1 MSRTQHTLLP
11 LALLCLAAGP
21 ARAEGPLSREALF
34 GLPPAGTAAP
44 APAPAPASAPAPAPA
59 PAPVAGAPALT
70 PPGGDESPVT
80 AEPGGLAGPGG
91 SGGPKVSGFLHSQL
105 AYTYGGTGHW
115 SLFQN
120 MAQVSASGRTD
131 GGIGWK
137 VGARAQVDPVYAG
150 NDYFPGEVRD
160 NQKHD
165 AWVWESYLD
174 FATGP
179 VEWRVGRQ
187 HIVWGEV
194 VAFYFAD
201 VVSSFDQRQ
210 FILPDFELSRLP
222 QWAARA
228 EWFQGD
234 FHAEAVWVPVMTYD
248 EIGKPGADFY
258 PFQPG
263 ETPGFTT
270 TIRDERFPDEDLGN
284 SGYGLRANYLT
295 GGWDASLFFWSSPD
309 RFPVFKRSVSL
320 APTPTIAYRPIHERI
335 HQYGG
340 TVAKDLGPFVV
351 KGEAIYTRGQLYET
365 ADPGESDGLLR
376 SDALDW
382 IASVEF
388 AFENETR
395 LNLQYIQARVFDR
408 EPGMVQDALTSV
420 ATVLLSTKA
429 FHPKVAPEIL
439 YATALGDTDWNLQGR
454 VTWAFQPNWSLVGGV
469 DVFGGGSDGYFGRFE
484 HQDRVY
490 GEVWYRF

>member
-1 MSRTQHTLLP
+1 MGRMQHALLP
-11 LALLCLAAGP
+11 LALSCLVASPAG
-21 ARAEGPLSREALF
+21 AEGPATRDALF
-34 GLPPAGTAAP
+34 GLPPAGAAEP
-44 APAPAPASAPAPAPA
+44 APAA
-59 PAPVAGAPALT
+59 VGGAPAVV
-70 PPGGDESPVT
+70 PPGGDESRV
-80 AEPGGLAGPGG
+80 AAGLGGA
-91 SGGPKVSGFLHSQL
+91 GGPKLSGFLHSQL

-120 MAQVSASGRTD
+120 MAQVSASGRTE

-150 NDYFPGEVRD
+150 NDYYPGEVRD

-258 PFQPG
+258 PFQVGPG
-263 ETPGFTT
+263 VR
-270 TIRDERFPDEDLGN
+270 ILDERFPDDDLGH

-295 GGWDASLFFWSSPD
+295 DGWDTSLFFWSSPD
-309 RFPVFKRSVSL
+309 RFPVFERVSGPGL
-320 APTPTIAYRPIHERI
+320 AYRPIHERI

-365 ADPGESDGLLR
+365 SDPADSNGLLR

-388 AFENETR
+388 AFEHETR
-395 LNLQYIQARVFDR
+395 LNLQYIQARVLDR
-408 EPGMVQDALTSV
+408 RPGVFQDALTNV

-429 FHPKVAPEIL
+429 FHPKVEPELL
-439 YATALGDTDWNLQGR
+439 YATALGDTDWNLQAR
-454 VTWAFQPNWSLVGGV
+454 VTWEFQPNWSLVGGV
-469 DVFGGGSDGYFGRFE
+469 DVFGGGSGGYFGRFE
-484 HQDRVY
+484 DQDRVY